1 MCFSANASFVVSSGL
16 IGIGVATIN
25 KIKHKFQ
32 IPFSIIPVLFSFQQ
46 LTEGVLWLSLTTLQ
60 FNYLQ
65 ELATFTFLIFAQ
77 VIWPIWVPA
86 SIWLLEKNNLRK
98 KILFA
103 LLFTGIM
110 VSAYLFYSLIN
121 YNIESKIN
129 NHHISYLLAM
139 PKLIYVN
146 GGVLY
151 FMVTVIPPFISSIK
165 KMNFLGIILLI
176 SYLFTKLVFHEFIIS
191 VWCFFA
197 SIISLM
203 VLYINF
209 NYEKEFKQNFK
220 LIE

>member
-25 KIKHKFQ
+25 KIRNKFQ
-32 IPFSIIPVLFSFQQ
+32 IPFSIIPILFSFQQ
-46 LTEGVLWLSLTTLQ
+46 LTEGILWLSLTTSH

-65 ELATFTFLIFAQ
+65 EIATFIFLIFAQ
-77 VIWPIWVPA
+77 VIWPIWVPL
-86 SIWLLEKNNLRK
+86 SIWLLEKNDLRK

-103 LLFTGIM
+103 LSFAGVV

-121 YNIESKIN
+121 CNIESKIN
-129 NHHISYLLAM
+129 NHHISYLIAM
-139 PKLIYVN
+139 PEFFYVN

-151 FMVTVIPPFISSIK
+151 FMVTVIPPFVSSIK
-165 KMNFLGIILLI
+165 KMNFLGVSILL
-176 SYLFTKLVFHEFIIS
+176 SYLFTKIYFHEFIIS

-197 SIISLM
+197 AIISLI

-209 NYEKEFKQNFK
+209 NYEKNFKQNFK